1 MKSVRGFM
9 LCGDTSNLES
19 DPFST
24 LASNPEILISRPL
37 CTFVSFGGREA
48 LRGQGLY
55 LSDSPTHPQ
64 TPSST
69 AVGS

>member
-1 MKSVRGFM
+1 M
-9 LCGDTSNLES
+9 LCGDAFNLES
-19 DPFST
+19 DPFSP
-24 LASNPEILISRPL
+24 LASNLEILTSRHL
-37 CTFVSFGGREA
+37 CKFVSFGGREA

-64 TPSST
+64 TPPST

>member
-1 MKSVRGFM
+1 M
-9 LCGDTSNLES
+9 LCGDTFNLES
-19 DPFST
+19 EPFST
-24 LASNPEILISRPL
+24 LASNLEIRISRHL
-37 CTFVSFGGREA
+37 CKFVSFGGREA
-48 LRGQGLY
+48 LRGQGLH

>member
-1 MKSVRGFM
+1 M
-9 LCGDTSNLES
+9 LCGDTFNMES

-24 LASNPEILISRPL
+24 LASNLEILRSRHL
-37 CTFVSFGGREA
+37 CKFVSFGGREA

-64 TPSST
+64 TPCST

>member
-1 MKSVRGFM
+1 M
-9 LCGDTSNLES
+9 LCGDTFNLES

-24 LASNPEILISRPL
+24 LASNLEILISRHL
-37 CTFVSFGGREA
+37 CKFVSFGGREA

>member
-1 MKSVRGFM
+1 MF
-9 LCGDTSNLES
+9 CGDTFNLES

-24 LASNPEILISRPL
+24 LASNLEILISRHL
-37 CTFVSFGGREA
+37 CKFVSVGGREA